1 MRMLTRYLPLL
12 ACLVIPASVLPA
24 FAAETNPGQVRLEIV
39 LMRHGV
45 RSPTTA
51 PEKYAEYA
59 SAAWPAWPV
68 APGMLTTHG
77 EQGMRALGTSY
88 RQRLIAEGVLPQACP
103 AQAELDVIGDS
114 TPRNRASAAALV
126 AGLAPDCGLAFRGL
140 PSEVNNPL
148 FHYREDGDSEPDAQ
162 APALSSPPSA
172 LVELQRVLL
181 GCNDTACLT
190 SAQASGKKL
199 LLDPEKA
206 GDAQAIA
213 KAMKSAGS
221 LSENLMLGYAQG
233 MPLADV
239 AWGRADAAVI
249 GRLITLHNAEFN
261 ASKKSQPAASRAGSN
276 LMAHILATLESAA
289 GRNNAGLTIGGLNI
303 GDVEPLTP
311 SSTRVLFLV
320 GHDTNLANIAG
331 VLGVSWHDASRPDD
345 YPPGGALVFDLV
357 ENNGHFSVRTRT
369 LMPTLDALRDNRFD
383 TLVGKPV
390 AMSGCKKPSACTLD
404 EFVKQVGKNLDASR
418 IDKAVPQMK

>member
-12 ACLVIPASVLPA
+12 ACLVLPALVFPAS
-24 FAAETNPGQVRLEIV
+24 AAETNPGQVRLEIV

-45 RSPTTA
+45 RSPTSA

-148 FHYREDGDSEPDAQ
+148 FHYREDTDSEPDTST
-162 APALSSPPSA
+162 PALSSPPAA
-172 LVELQRVLL
+172 LLELQRVLL

-199 LLDPEKA
+199 LLDPAKA
-206 GDAQAIA
+206 NDAQAIA
-213 KAMKSAGS
+213 KAMKSAGT

-261 ASKKSQPAASRAGSN
+261 ASKKSLPAASRAGSN
-276 LMAHILATLESAA
+276 LMAHILATLQGAA
-289 GRNNAGLTIGGLNI
+289 GRNGA
-303 GDVEPLTP
+303 VEPLTP

-331 VLGVSWHDASRPDD
+331 VLGVSWHEASRPDD
-345 YPPGGALVFDLV
+345 YPPGGALIFDLV
-357 ENNGHFSVRTRT
+357 ENKGHFSVRTRT
-369 LMPTLDALRDNRFD
+369 LMPTLDALSDNRFD

-390 AMSGCKKPSACTLD
+390 AMSGCKKSSACTLE
-404 EFVKQVGKNLDASR
+404 EFVQQVGENLDASR
-418 IDKAVPQMK
+418 IDKTVPQMK

>member
-1 MRMLTRYLPLL
+1 MRMLFRFIPLL
-12 ACLVIPASVLPA
+12 ACLVFPA
-24 FAAETNPGQVRLEIV
+24 FALATTPDSVRLEIV

-51 PEKYAEYA
+51 PDKYADYA
-59 SAAWPAWPV
+59 GATWPTWPV

-77 EQGMRALGTSY
+77 EQGMRALGASY
-88 RQRLIAEGVLPQACP
+88 RQRLIAENVFQKGCP

-148 FHYREDGDSEPDAQ
+148 FHYREDGDNEPDAS
-162 APALSSPPSA
+162 APASPPPA
-172 LVELQRVLL
+172 LLELQRVLL
-181 GCNDTACLT
+181 GCNDSRCLT
-190 SAQASGKKL
+190 SARTGGKKL
-199 LLDPEKA
+199 LLDPEKSA
-206 GDAQAIA
+206 DPQAIA
-213 KAMKSAGS
+213 KAMKMAGT

-233 MPLADV
+233 MPIADV
-239 AWGRADAAVI
+239 AWGRADVAAI

-261 ASKKSQPAASRAGSN
+261 ASKKSLPAASRAGSN
-276 LMAHILATLESAA
+276 LMAHILATLESVA
-289 GRNNAGLTIGGLNI
+289 GRNSAIET
-303 GDVEPLTP
+303 LTP

-331 VLGVSWHDASRPDD
+331 VLGVDWHDAGRPDD
-345 YPPGGALVFDLV
+345 YPPGGALIFDLV
-357 ENNGHFSVRTRT
+357 ENSGHYSVRMRT

-383 TLVGKPV
+383 TLVNRPV
-390 AMSGCKKPSACTLD
+390 NMSGCKNPTSCTLD
-404 EFVKQVGKNLDASR
+404 EFARQVEKHLDASR
-418 IDKAVPQMK
+418 IDKTIPAM